1 MNERGSVLRA
11 KIAAFSV
18 QRAFDPVLIDTLCSM
33 SRQE

>member
-1 MNERGSVLRA
+1 MNERGQVVRA
-11 KIAAFSV
+11 KIVAFYI